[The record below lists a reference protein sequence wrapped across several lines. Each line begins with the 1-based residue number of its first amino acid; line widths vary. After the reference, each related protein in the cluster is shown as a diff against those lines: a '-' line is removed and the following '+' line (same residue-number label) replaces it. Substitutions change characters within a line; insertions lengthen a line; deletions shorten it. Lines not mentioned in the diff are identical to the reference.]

1 MSDGLLQLMGEDV
14 VITHTRPIPPQ
25 MIADIAYGMEEPVDI
40 AFRYGYKASEY
51 RALEQHQSFLT
62 AVAAARSELERNG
75 HGVKVKAQWMT
86 ENLMDDMYMRAKA
99 PTASIQQVQESIKIL
114 SKLAD
119 LEPRG
124 VTPQSS
130 GPGFTVVINIPQQAK
145 AESVV
150 IENTADLKFP
160 KFEQKEPTS
169 DE

>member
-1 MSDGLLQLMGEDV
+1 MMEDSD
-14 VITHTRPIPPQ
+14 ITISMTHPVPPQ
-25 MIADIAYGMEEPVDI
+25 MIADIAYGLEEPVDI

-51 RALEQHQSFLT
+51 YALEKQQQFLT
-62 AVAAARSELERNG
+62 AVQTARSELERTG

-124 VTPQSS
+124 VTPQNS
-130 GPGFTVVINIPQQAK
+130 GPGFSVVINIPSMPQVEK
-145 AESVV
+145 VV
-150 IENTADLKFP
+150 NEAVDQLKFP
-160 KFEQKEPTS
+160 KFTAQEATS
-169 DE
+169 GKDQS